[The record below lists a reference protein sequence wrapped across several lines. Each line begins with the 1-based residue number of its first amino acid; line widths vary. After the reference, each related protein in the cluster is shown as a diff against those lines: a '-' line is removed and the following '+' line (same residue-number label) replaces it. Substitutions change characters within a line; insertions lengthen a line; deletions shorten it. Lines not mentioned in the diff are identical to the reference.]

1 MKTLRIYLALAVLL
15 VLAAC
20 KKDTTTLPASELLLG
35 HWKWYSQGIKI
46 ISQEGQTLDVD
57 NLYYLPEAYAEF
69 NIENNT
75 KVVVLSDDGINT
87 EFGEWVLDEP
97 NNKIKIIDTNF
108 KILRLDKEYLIVSY
122 DYINPDP
129 NITDIFRFTFIFKR

>member
-1 MKTLRIYLALAVLL
+1 MKTLRIYLVLAALL

-20 KKDTTTLPASELLLG
+20 KKDSPSLPASELLLG

-46 ISQEGQTLDVD
+46 VSQEGETLDVD
-57 NLYYLPEAYAEF
+57 NLYFLPEAYAEF
-69 NIENNT
+69 KIENNN
-75 KVVVLSDDGINT
+75 KIVVLSEDGINT
-87 EFGEWVLDEP
+87 EFGPWILDESK
-97 NNKIKIIDTNF
+97 NEIEIVDTNF

-129 NITDIFRFTFIFKR
+129 SITDIFRFTFIFKR